1 MPHLIKFFET
11 QLFFL
16 FTIKYK
22 LLILVRKQMLNSAF
36 EAQVCIYRALL
47 WTIYYPNFCPFFKM
61 LLFFLLHI
69 ENMHPKKLF
78 FHDGQIMADF
88 IYFGVMIIE
97 RTIYYPKLA
106 QLLIF
111 DLFFW
116 CRTIFYPILPQ
127 FSKNEQALTNT

>member
-11 QLFFL
+11 HLFFL

-78 FHDGQIMADF
+78 SWWTDYGRFHLFWSHDHREDN
-88 IYFGVMIIE
+88 
-97 RTIYYPKLA
+97 
-106 QLLIF
+106 LLSKTGPITN
-111 DLFFW
+111 LWLVFW